1 MKILIIGGRS
11 FIGRTLV
18 NKLLKKNHSLIIGS
32 SSNRINV
39 LSHTN
44 GCETVYL
51 NLFDESS
58 IRGVISVHKPSVI
71 FFLASVRSDGSHTT
85 KPILDANCVGLNSVM
100 ESCIFSEIRP
110 KIIFSSSM
118 GVYNY
123 DKPEYLPVDE
133 NHPLEAYDFYG
144 LTKIIGEQLCNFYNK
159 HHGFST
165 YILRIPGVFGEGKDK
180 GLVYNCLKFAGTE
193 RTITIPKCLFVRD
206 FISVDDVVIALCN
219 LIIYNGDVKT
229 FNIGSGTGINLKEIV
244 DLSQDVTGKN
254 IKTVYDNNISEGH

>member
-71 FFLASVRSDGSHTT
+71 SF
-85 KPILDANCVGLNSVM
+85 
-100 ESCIFSEIRP
+100 
-110 KIIFSSSM
+110 
-118 GVYNY
+118 
-123 DKPEYLPVDE
+123 
-133 NHPLEAYDFYG
+133 
-144 LTKIIGEQLCNFYNK
+144 
-159 HHGFST
+159 
-165 YILRIPGVFGEGKDK
+165 
-180 GLVYNCLKFAGTE
+180 
-193 RTITIPKCLFVRD
+193 
-206 FISVDDVVIALCN
+206 
-219 LIIYNGDVKT
+219 
-229 FNIGSGTGINLKEIV
+229 
-244 DLSQDVTGKN
+244 
-254 IKTVYDNNISEGH
+254 